1 MEWFAPFAEQILLNL
16 LRNEQ
21 WWNNA
26 ELCSIPW
33 AALALRPS
41 GEPHHFPGSGDLN
54 HPGPSDGFLNAL
66 EESIRYRP
74 GIEILDEASVA
85 NIHDLIMSLRNAT
98 MGLPPY
104 IGRTHP
110 LVGWLAQPLHKW
122 PEIAHTDL
130 TGGDPLIT
138 ARLLITRSRTME

>member
-66 EESIRYRP
+66 EESIRYGP
-74 GIEILDEASVA
+74 GMEILDEASIA
-85 NIHDLIMSLRNAT
+85 NIHDLIMSLRNAS
-98 MGLPPY
+98 MGLPLTP
-104 IGRTHP
+104 
-110 LVGWLAQPLHKW
+110 VGHIHWLA
-122 PEIAHTDL
+122 
-130 TGGDPLIT
+130 G
-138 ARLLITRSRTME
+138 